1 MLCIWKI
8 HSTVGFA
15 GAILWWRRALEDRID
30 GQVWCVLN
38 ERDVENFGRI
48 AITDQSDVEWGHVV
62 RVEAD

>member
-1 MLCIWKI
+1 M
-8 HSTVGFA
+8 GFA
-15 GAILWWRRALEDRID
+15 GAILWWRRALEDRTD

-62 RVEAD
+62 RVESD